1 MTSEKVLDDNQKDN
15 ILTLLLPTF
24 IPHIYILNR
33 NESCKAIH
41 DEFLL

>member
-1 MTSEKVLDDNQKDN
+1 MMSEKVLDNNRKDN
-15 ILTLLLPTF
+15 ILTTIFLHLFL
-24 IPHIYILNR
+24 IYILNR